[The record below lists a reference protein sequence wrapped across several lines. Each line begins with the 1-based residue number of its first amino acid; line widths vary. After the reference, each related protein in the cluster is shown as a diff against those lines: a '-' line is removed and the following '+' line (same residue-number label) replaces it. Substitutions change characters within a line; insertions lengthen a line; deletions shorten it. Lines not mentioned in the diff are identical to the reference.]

1 MGDSLHELHGQPFL
15 FAMVTFRLLYIAA
28 QHGHGVGVAAMSVL
42 VVSLVA
48 VVYGGS
54 ALIAGGAGVAWLMSH
69 SFRKSMI
76 GEPGSF

>member
-1 MGDSLHELHGQPFL
+1 
-15 FAMVTFRLLYIAA
+15 
-28 QHGHGVGVAAMSVL
+28 MSVL

-69 SFRKSMI
+69 SFRKSLI